1 MSGIR
6 AGIKNV
12 HIDSDTEDHK
22 SIYKYTSWQGGE
34 LTARISY
41 NNDGSI
47 NADNTYNEWYN
58 KKHKLGSFAKSDDD
72 DAKKERSKAK
82 SKSGGGSCLRTILC
96 LPLKGLW
103 CSTKSFLTLLGL
115 AFIFKLFGDDE

>member
-1 MSGIR
+1 MPVEIEKVPTTS
-6 AGIKNV
+6 
-12 HIDSDTEDHK
+12 EDHQV
-22 SIYKYTSWQGGE
+22 IYNYRYGPNEAK
-34 LTARISY
+34 IFY
-41 NNDGSI
+41 NSDGSI
-47 NADNTYNEWYN
+47 NYDSTYTEWYL
-58 KKHKLGSFAKSDDD
+58 KKHKLGRFAKSDDD

>member
-1 MSGIR
+1 MPYKIEPVGR
-6 AGIKNV
+6 G
-12 HIDSDTEDHK
+12 TEDKK
-22 SIYKYTSWQGGE
+22 SIYPVTYGQGNDK
-34 LTARISY
+34 TAKIWY

-47 NADNTYNEWYN
+47 NYDSTYSEWYL
-58 KKHKLGSFAKSDDD
+58 KKHKLGRFAKSDDN

>member
-6 AGIKNV
+6 AGMKIEPV
-12 HIDSDTEDHK
+12 GRGIEDNK
-22 SIYKYTSWQGGE
+22 SIYQYTYGQGDDK
-34 LTARISY
+34 TARIWY

-72 DAKKERSKAK
+72 DAKKSVQKRNLNLEEVAYAK
-82 SKSGGGSCLRTILC
+82 SSAYLS
-96 LPLKGLW
+96 KGYGAARKV
-103 CSTKSFLTLLGL
+103 S
-115 AFIFKLFGDDE
+115 

>member
-1 MSGIR
+1 MKIEPVGRGI
-6 AGIKNV
+6 
-12 HIDSDTEDHK
+12 EDNK
-22 SIYKYTSWQGGE
+22 SIYRYTYGQGDDK
-34 LTARISY
+34 TARIWY

-47 NADNTYNEWYN
+47 NAESTYNEWYS
-58 KKHKLGSFAKSDDD
+58 KKHKLGRFAKSDDN

>member
-1 MSGIR
+1 MSFE
-6 AGIKNV
+6 IKKV
-12 HIDSDTEDHK
+12 PTVEDQK
-22 SIYKYTSWQGGE
+22 SIYKYTYGPDEAKIFYHG
-34 LTARISY
+34 
-41 NNDGSI
+41 DGSI
-47 NADNTYNEWYN
+47 DYDSTCNEWYL
-58 KKHKLGSFAKSDDD
+58 KKHKLGRFAKSDDD

>member
-1 MSGIR
+1 MSVEIE
-6 AGIKNV
+6 KV
-12 HIDSDTEDHK
+12 PTVEDHK
-22 SIYKYTSWQGGE
+22 IIYKYTYGPDE
-34 LTARISY
+34 AKIFY

-47 NADNTYNEWYN
+47 NADNTYSEWYL
-58 KKHKLGSFAKSDDD
+58 KKHKLGRFAKSDDN

-82 SKSGGGSCLRTILC
+82 SKSGGGCLREILC
-96 LPLKGLW
+96 LPFKGLW

>member
-1 MSGIR
+1 MSYKIEPVGRGIEDKMSGI
-6 AGIKNV
+6 I
-12 HIDSDTEDHK
+12 
-22 SIYKYTSWQGGE
+22 Q
-34 LTARISY
+34 
-41 NNDGSI
+41 
-47 NADNTYNEWYN
+47 
-58 KKHKLGSFAKSDDD
+58 KHKLGRFAKSDDN

>member
-1 MSGIR
+1 MKIEPVGRGI
-6 AGIKNV
+6 
-12 HIDSDTEDHK
+12 EDNK
-22 SIYKYTSWQGGE
+22 SIYRYTYGQGDDK
-34 LTARISY
+34 TARIWY

-47 NADNTYNEWYN
+47 NAESTYNEWYS
-58 KKHKLGSFAKSDDD
+58 KKHKLGRFAKSDDD

-82 SKSGGGSCLRTILC
+82 SKSGGRSCLRTILC

>member
-1 MSGIR
+1 MKIEPVGRGI
-6 AGIKNV
+6 
-12 HIDSDTEDHK
+12 EDNK
-22 SIYKYTSWQGGE
+22 SIYQYTYGQGDDK
-34 LTARISY
+34 TARIWY

-82 SKSGGGSCLRTILC
+82 SKSGGGCLREILC

>member
-6 AGIKNV
+6 AGMKIEPV
-12 HIDSDTEDHK
+12 GRGIEDNK
-22 SIYKYTSWQGGE
+22 SIYRYTYGQGDDK
-34 LTARISY
+34 TARIWY

-47 NADNTYNEWYN
+47 NAESTYNEWYS
-58 KKHKLGSFAKSDDD
+58 KKHKLGRFAKSDDN

>member
-1 MSGIR
+1 MKIEPVGRGI
-6 AGIKNV
+6 
-12 HIDSDTEDHK
+12 EDNK
-22 SIYKYTSWQGGE
+22 SIYRYTYGQGDDK
-34 LTARISY
+34 TARIWY

-47 NADNTYNEWYN
+47 NAESTYNEWYS
-58 KKHKLGSFAKSDDD
+58 KKHKLGRFAKSDDD

-96 LPLKGLW
+96 LPFKGLW